1 MDLINDILDISK
13 IEAGRMTVE
22 RVGCDLPNLVV
33 EVASLMRPRAAE
45 KGLQFVVS
53 SVGRIP
59 QQIQTDS
66 LRLRQI
72 LMNLASN
79 AIKFT
84 KEAQIDLVVSC
95 LDAPAAQ
102 GADGGAAGT
111 NLVQIELRDTGIG
124 MTDEQMGPLFQPFT
138 QADESMTRR
147 FGGTGLGLVISKRL
161 SKLFGG
167 GH

>member
-45 KGLQFVVS
+45 MGLRFVVS

-59 QQIQTDS
+59 QQIQTDA

-84 KEAQIDLVVSC
+84 KEGQIDLVVRC
-95 LDAPAAQ
+95 IRGPAAPAAE
-102 GADGGAAGT
+102 GPNGEAAVPAT
-111 NLVQIELRDTGIG
+111 
-124 MTDEQMGPLFQPFT
+124 
-138 QADESMTRR
+138 
-147 FGGTGLGLVISKRL
+147 
-161 SKLFGG
+161 
-167 GH
+167 